1 MVIQV
6 NDKWKIKYDEQEKQ
20 YIYYR
25 ILDKSELS
33 AHLNEADANLAVA
46 EAIRA
51 TFQAYIDDERIL
63 EPKIIGEEL

>member
-25 ILDKSELS
+25 ILTKSELV
-33 AHLNEADANLAVA
+33 AHLQSAKDKATSDQ
-46 EAIRA
+46 AIVD
-51 TFQAYIDDERIL
+51 TFQAYIDDERII